1 MILALLKESDLI
13 LSDDIIEAII
23 NKVWFAQVIVKWPDL
38 SQELM
43 IKHIFPLY
51 LHRHLRMQISKEME
65 KLIRKSGRNLWLATH
80 PCWRTWRFHIWS
92 NSLHPASMFFF
103 LPEKKKIIIII
114 IMYEENSQRE
124 TLHFSII
131 QLLKSLIHCFDTI
144 YMWNIPAYFIYVFYP
159 ALYLLA
165 LMLLRHQKWKPQ
177 ELR

>member
-1 MILALLKESDLI
+1 
-13 LSDDIIEAII
+13 
-23 NKVWFAQVIVKWPDL
+23 
-38 SQELM
+38 
-43 IKHIFPLY
+43 
-51 LHRHLRMQISKEME
+51 
-65 KLIRKSGRNLWLATH
+65 
-80 PCWRTWRFHIWS
+80 
-92 NSLHPASMFFF
+92 
-103 LPEKKKIIIII
+103 
-114 IMYEENSQRE
+114 MYVENSQRE